1 MTFQNFCQRT
11 LLLAAQFLH
20 EELPVRLARRARDLR
35 KLPFGLG
42 DTTSIKGVRKLYE
55 RSFFRIRRFPKAQI
69 LKSPL

>member
-1 MTFQNFCQRT
+1 M
-11 LLLAAQFLH
+11 
-20 EELPVRLARRARDLR
+20 RLARRARDLR